1 MSYTTM
7 AKQAVKKSSY
17 SQGPVTAEQPV
28 VVDDPVAVKSKVVRK
43 SKAEA
48 SKTAPEETTPNATQV
63 VAAVPPTPIVPV
75 IIAPVTPA
83 IAPTPADIETT
94 ATTSEPPSPTK
105 QRRNK
110 TRIYSELFAQIK
122 TDIDAAYKC
131 LQSAT
136 RLINSLESAHNREVT
151 VSKNRDASRRT
162 PTILFDAALVAYYR
176 SKLTPD
182 ELKVNH
188 KEADAKV
195 VVDLGNLSVETRL
208 HRTDVTQLYNLIFK
222 KFKMQDPEDGRIIK
236 YKDDAELV
244 ALLTTGPF
252 KPELASDVEAIKA
265 GTYKLTIFNIQR
277 FTNQHLSK
285 FEEPAPAVAP
295 VSTA

>member
-222 KFKMQDPEDGRIIK
+222 KFK
-236 YKDDAELV
+236 DDAELV